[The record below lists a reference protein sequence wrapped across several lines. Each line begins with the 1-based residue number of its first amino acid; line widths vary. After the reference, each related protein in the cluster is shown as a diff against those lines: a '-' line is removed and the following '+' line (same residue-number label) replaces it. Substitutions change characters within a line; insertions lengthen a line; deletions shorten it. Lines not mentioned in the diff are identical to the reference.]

1 MAEIIDGKTI
11 ALELR
16 AALKNEVDILKETRG
31 VTPGLAVVLAGE
43 DPASKVY
50 VKNKGKA
57 CEEVGIRSVQHCL
70 PGNVSEERLLGLIRD
85 LNDDSEIH
93 GILVQLP
100 LPKHLDQNAVLE
112 AVSIEK
118 DVDGFHPYNVGMLT
132 LGKPVFEP
140 CTPRGIMVLL
150 DSTGIEI
157 EGKNAVVIGRSNIVG
172 KPAALMLL
180 QRNATVTLCHSK
192 TQDIA
197 SLISSSDIVIAS
209 IGKPGFVKGDWIK
222 KGAVVIDVGIN
233 RLPDGRLTGDVEF
246 LKAST
251 RAGYITPV
259 PGGVGPMTI
268 AMLLENTLDAAER
281 ILGK

>member
-1 MAEIIDGKTI
+1 MAEIIDGKTM
-11 ALELR
+11 AMELR
-16 AALKNEVDILKETRG
+16 AALKNEVDILKETQG
-31 VTPGLAVVLAGE
+31 VTPGLAVVLVGD

-50 VKNKGKA
+50 VRNKGKA
-57 CEEVGIRSVQHCL
+57 CEEAGIRSVQRFL
-70 PGNVSEERLLGLIRD
+70 PEDASEERLLGLIRD

-100 LPKHLDQNAVLE
+100 LPKHLDQTKVLE

-140 CTPRGIMVLL
+140 CTPRGIMALL

-157 EGKNAVVIGRSNIVG
+157 EGKDAVVIGRSNIVG

-180 QRNATVTLCHSK
+180 SRNATVTLCHSK
-192 TQDIA
+192 TKDLA
-197 SLISSSDIVIAS
+197 ARVSSADIVIAAV
-209 IGKPGFVKGDWIK
+209 GRPGFVKGDWIK
-222 KGAVVIDVGIN
+222 RGAVVIDVGIN

-246 LKAST
+246 LKASS